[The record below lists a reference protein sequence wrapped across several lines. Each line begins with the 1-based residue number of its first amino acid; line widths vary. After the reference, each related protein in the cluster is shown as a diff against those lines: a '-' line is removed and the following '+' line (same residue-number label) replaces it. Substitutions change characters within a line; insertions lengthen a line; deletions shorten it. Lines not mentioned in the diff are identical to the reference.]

1 MKYNVTIQWS
11 VKDDSL
17 PTDEIVSDEYLDI
30 EEVDDDLKDD
40 DKAMAEYLN
49 IEKAIKEYIEA
60 LIDTND
66 DRLRYA
72 FITDL
77 QFEPIRYYTHD
88 LKH

>member
-1 MKYNVTIQWS
+1 MKYNATIQWS
-11 VKDDSL
+11 VKDDRL

-66 DRLRYA
+66 DRIRHA

-77 QFEPIRYYTHD
+77 QFEPIRY
-88 LKH
+88 